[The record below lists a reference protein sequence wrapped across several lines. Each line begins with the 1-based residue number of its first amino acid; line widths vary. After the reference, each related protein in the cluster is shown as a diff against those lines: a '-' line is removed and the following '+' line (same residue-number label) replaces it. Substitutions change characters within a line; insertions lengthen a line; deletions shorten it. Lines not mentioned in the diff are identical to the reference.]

1 MNRNNIMGRCDAC
14 ARGDSAKP
22 GCWEDEA
29 RGVYAEQMK
38 EFHNISRETS
48 DTHRF
53 GSFIAAAN
61 RDGEG
66 FTFCAEWSFDDA
78 SFTGASLKIERG
90 IIERDIIER
99 ATT

>member
-1 MNRNNIMGRCDAC
+1 MSESESQKDHGPMRCMC
-14 ARGDSAKP
+14 ERGFRQP

-53 GSFIAAAN
+53 GSFIAAAI
-61 RDGEG
+61 RDGER

-78 SFTGASLKIERG
+78 SFTCASLKIER
-90 IIERDIIER
+90 
-99 ATT
+99 ATRKVLMVFR